1 MDENCWCCP
10 FRILWQWCLG
20 AGERS
25 TNRWVVTIDSDQL
38 IIFSLAKQIQLHYI
52 IFHYFG
58 DSTKLY
64 MFPTILSR
72 VFVNECDIMMLYF
85 KKSIWCF
92 FLLLNVFIH
101 ILRCI
106 GKLVFF
112 LAIYGYYGQ
121 CSVAKHLKK
130 CNITQTNWKL
140 KNLNFS
146 VPFRTF

>member
-1 MDENCWCCP
+1 MKILDVVHL
-10 FRILWQWCLG
+10 FRCRRAINEQVSGDHTTTLYYISLFRGLYKIIHVSNNTFKSFC
-20 AGERS
+20 E
-25 TNRWVVTIDSDQL
+25 WVWYHDVVLQKIYL
-38 IIFSLAKQIQLHYI
+38 VL
-52 IFHYFG
+52 
-58 DSTKLY
+58 
-64 MFPTILSR
+64 
-72 VFVNECDIMMLYF
+72 
-85 KKSIWCF
+85 

-101 ILRCI
+101 VLQCI